1 MPIKSNSPAIRFAS
15 ATISLIII
23 SIVLSIV
30 WHVFVQNVLMM
41 SPSLPP
47 EVRHGYDNP
56 YLSLL
61 ALTAGF
67 LFVSYILNGIIQMML
82 SKITSSIV
90 PKLILGMLTGLLPVV
105 ILQLTTFGLPFSDPA
120 MLTQLSILA
129 IGGGLLPITQDV
141 IGRYLMRKKP

>member
-1 MPIKSNSPAIRFAS
+1 MPIKSTSPAIRFAS
-15 ATISLIII
+15 VIISFIII
-23 SIVLSIV
+23 SIALSII
-30 WHVFVQNVLMM
+30 WHVFVQNVLMT

-56 YLSLL
+56 YMSLL

-67 LFVSYILNGIIQMML
+67 LFVSYILNGIIQMMH

-90 PKLILGMLTGLLPVV
+90 PKVILGMLTGLLPVV
-105 ILQLTTFGLPFSDPA
+105 ILQLTTVGLPLSDPA

-129 IGGGLLPITQDV
+129 IGGGLLPITKDV
-141 IGRYLMRKKP
+141 IGRYFMQKKP